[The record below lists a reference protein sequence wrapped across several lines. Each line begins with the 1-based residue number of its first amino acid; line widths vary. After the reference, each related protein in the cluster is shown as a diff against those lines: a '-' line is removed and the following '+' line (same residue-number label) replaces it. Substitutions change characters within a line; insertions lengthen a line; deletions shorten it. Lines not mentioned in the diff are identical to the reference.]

1 MCCPV
6 WPPNSALPDPIICTL
21 RRSQPY
27 EVSAPLP
34 LVAAAA
40 KHSTRY
46 YTRAATSYSAAA
58 AAVGPE
64 LHFFI
69 PFLLSTSTTK
79 RTLRTALRGPTDRPL
94 PSSTRTLN
102 GKLTHMLS
110 YSSSRGR
117 ANERKKAACAC
128 APFYARCKPV
138 GGSGV
143 RHYILQRSSPSSEA
157 LSAFSCH
164 PSCHTELL
172 AFF

>member
-1 MCCPV
+1 M
-6 WPPNSALPDPIICTL
+6 
-21 RRSQPY
+21 
-27 EVSAPLP
+27 
-34 LVAAAA
+34 AAA

-46 YTRAATSYSAAA
+46 TRAATSYSAA

-110 YSSSRGR
+110 YSSSSRGR

-143 RHYILQRSSPSSEA
+143 RHYTSTYYNVRRHRPKHCRHFRATHRVIRSCWPFFDIILSILFKTKNRGR
-157 LSAFSCH
+157 
-164 PSCHTELL
+164 TK
-172 AFF
+172 